1 MSVCSSYIVGKSNPT
16 PKSDIRMDLTTSQ
29 PVEPIPEPDPLP
41 STIAHLID
49 SDGSFMANDVSRS
62 SRKSMTEVGFLGRL
76 SHPNI
81 VKLLGYCKENE
92 NFLIVYELMQKG
104 RLNYHLFGKS
114 SDRLLPWKTRI
125 KIMMGMAKGLC
136 YLHTMEKP
144 IIYRDFKSSNVILN
158 QTKHFIQ
165 RYQSLTCYSLAFLLY
180 CKISNFG
187 LAMWGPADNSYVT
200 AQVAGKVGYIDPEY
214 VAIGKLYVKSDVY
227 SFGVVSVEMLTGL
240 RPIDKR
246 RPLEQENLVN
256 WAKPSLVHK
265 RRLRQIMDPRLE
277 GRYSIKEALQIA
289 QLAYKCLNENPIYR
303 PSMKEVAEMF
313 EQIGDRYIIGE
324 A

>member
-1 MSVCSSYIVGKSNPT
+1 
-16 PKSDIRMDLTTSQ
+16 MDLTTSQ

-49 SDGSFMANDVSRS
+49 KDNEISAAIEDDNIPDEGTASDSNFKAFTFAQLKAATFNFRS
-62 SRKSMTEVGFLGRL
+62 DMVLGKGEVGFLGRL

-158 QTKHFIQ
+158 QLHGTN
-165 RYQSLTCYSLAFLLY
+165 L
-180 CKISNFG
+180 
-187 LAMWGPADNSYVT
+187 P
-200 AQVAGKVGYIDPEY
+200 
-214 VAIGKLYVKSDVY
+214 GKLYVKSDVY